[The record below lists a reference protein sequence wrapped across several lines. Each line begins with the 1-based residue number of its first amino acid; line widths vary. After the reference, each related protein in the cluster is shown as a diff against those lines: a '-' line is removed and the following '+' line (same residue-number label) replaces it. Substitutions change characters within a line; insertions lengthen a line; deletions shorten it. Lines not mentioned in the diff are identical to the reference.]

1 MVQLSTTAR
10 LLMSCLLLGGFL
22 ALAGC
27 EEEKGPL
34 EKAGEAADEA
44 LQDAAKT
51 ADEAV
56 EGAKEA
62 IKKATEE

>member
-1 MVQLSTTAR
+1 MSQLSTTMR
-10 LLMSCLLLGGFL
+10 FLLSGLLLGGFL
-22 ALAGC
+22 VLAGC

-44 LQDAAKT
+44 LQDAANK

-62 IKKATEE
+62 IKNATEE

>member
-1 MVQLSTTAR
+1 MTKPSLNAK
-10 LLMSCLLLGGFL
+10 LLLTSLALGGFL
-22 ALAGC
+22 VLAGC

-56 EGAKEA
+56 ESAKEA
-62 IKKATEE
+62 IKEATE